1 MQELG
6 SGKWGKITRFAQ
18 VNINSKLQSWAF
30 NPVWFHVYYR
40 VYFPTLLS
48 AIMFT
53 ASSIIIKDFRVNG
66 CVYSVKKSLTFASSE
81 WSFK

>member
-1 MQELG
+1 MQSSYIFLKTLLYGMQELG

-40 VYFPTLLS
+40 V
-48 AIMFT
+48 
-53 ASSIIIKDFRVNG
+53 
-66 CVYSVKKSLTFASSE
+66 
-81 WSFK
+81 